1 MASVEYEKCRLAEID
16 RLETS
21 GEFCAV
27 EADAAR
33 KETLARECI
42 CRFLGNAGREEIRAK
57 RPSIHFEP
65 EKVAVARGVMPARHR
80 EPVTVCPGP
89 NIAYF
94 DREYTLLEMMQHLY
108 GTGPSLTPANKPSA
122 FEVEKQILKS
132 V

>member
-1 MASVEYEKCRLAEID
+1 MVLCL
-16 RLETS
+16 
-21 GEFCAV
+21 
-27 EADAAR
+27 
-33 KETLARECI
+33 
-42 CRFLGNAGREEIRAK
+42 
-57 RPSIHFEP
+57 
-65 EKVAVARGVMPARHR
+65 
-80 EPVTVCPGP
+80 PVTVCPGP